1 MKKKLFPLVV
11 TSLLS
16 LTACGSKQYQPSDY
30 KVKSLKYHDGFKIL
44 QLTDIHL
51 SDKDDAQR
59 HFDFMNLTVN
69 DEKAK
74 DADLIVVTGDLF
86 TFASRTTAK
95 RLFNYLDGIGKP
107 WTVVFGNHDE
117 QCYFPVTWMTDY
129 LNNFGSNCRF
139 LDLQDDNVFG
149 NCNFT
154 MDLVDDSN
162 NTKFQLIFMDS
173 NRYDFSSS
181 FGYDHIKKDQV
192 EWYEEVV
199 KANGGVKSFMFSHIP
214 LPEINPAW
222 ENCADKETPDKVVNG
237 SVVGEKREKTC
248 PPDTDPAVEDLFE
261 KIVELGST
269 KGMFFGHDHV
279 NTFNVTYQGVLF
291 SYGIK
296 STDRI
301 YFDEDLLGGQV
312 ITIDDVN
319 NFHVEHIF
327 HTYEEVK

>member
-59 HFDFMNLTVN
+59 HFDFMDLTVN

-86 TFASRTTAK
+86 TFASRSTAK
-95 RLFNYLDGIGKP
+95 RLFKYLDGIGKP

-117 QCYFPVTWMTDY
+117 QCYFPVTWMTEY
-129 LNNFGSNCRF
+129 LNEIGGNCRF
-139 LDLQDDNVFG
+139 LDLQEDNVFG

-154 MDLVDDSN
+154 MDLVDDADN
-162 NTKFQLIFMDS
+162 VKFQLIFMDS
-173 NRYDFSSS
+173 NRYDFSGP
-181 FGYDHIKKDQV
+181 FGYDHFKTSQV
-192 EWYEEVV
+192 EWYEKVV
-199 KANGGVKSFMFSHIP
+199 KANGGVNSFMFSHIP

-222 ENCADKETPDKVVNG
+222 EACPNKEAFNTPQA
-237 SVVGEKREKTC
+237 GEKREKTC
-248 PPDTDPAVEDLFE
+248 PPDTDPKEVDLFE
-261 KIVELGST
+261 KIVELNST

-279 NTFNVTYQGVLF
+279 NDFAITYQGVMF
-291 SYGIK
+291 SYGVK

-301 YFDEDLLGGQV
+301 YFDEDMLGGQV
-312 ITIDDVN
+312 ITIRNVN
-319 NFHVEHIF
+319 EFEITRILHK
-327 HTYEEVK
+327 YEEVK